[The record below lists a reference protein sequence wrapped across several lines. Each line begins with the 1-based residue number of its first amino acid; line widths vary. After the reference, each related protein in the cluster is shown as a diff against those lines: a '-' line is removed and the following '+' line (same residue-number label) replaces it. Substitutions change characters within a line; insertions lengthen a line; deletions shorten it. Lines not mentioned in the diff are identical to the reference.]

1 MHIPRMARRE
11 ASLAARTMA
20 ARKEISF
27 CACPTEVIVDPI
39 VAGKWSVSAVN
50 EIRSITTPA
59 HWGGVTE

>member
-1 MHIPRMARRE
+1 
-11 ASLAARTMA
+11 MA
-20 ARKEISF
+20 AREEISF

>member
-1 MHIPRMARRE
+1 MFGSE
-11 ASLAARTMA
+11 DDGGG
-20 ARKEISF
+20 RKISF

-59 HWGGVTE
+59 Y